1 MARSH
6 RRGGGRRGG
15 RGRRPGKA
23 GPSGADEAGNQ
34 NALHH
39 DDRGGDGLAV
49 EGGGDDDEV
58 LRDADGGEDDDHG
71 DGGVGA
77 ERVVGDDD
85 LGRGDQDRHDDL
97 HQAKLPP
104 AASDAEDGAA
114 PLWEEFQALGI
125 QVRRGEPVL
134 PPRPGYGSAGEP
146 CVIGANRFV
155 AGIVDEGLYLYSV
168 TISPEPMLEGVYKDV
183 VAELLSEN
191 QHTKLCDRF
200 LAFAYDGYHA
210 LFIAGALP
218 FDSDEY
224 EVTLSAC
231 VEKRRMRVRKY
242 KVVIKHA
249 AAISLLQL
257 RMLFAGYPTGIPA
270 HALQVL
276 DTVRSDI
283 VFNRY
288 NDEKCMKDGALDVE
302 AWKGLYQIIMPMQNG
317 LSVLVD
323 LSSSVFI
330 QPLQLLDFV
339 QKTLGKDA
347 LNRKLTKPE
356 YTKLFKAVRGLRIEV
371 THRGD
376 ERKYRIAGLSVKPTN
391 CLRFKSPSGATHTV
405 IDYFKKRYN
414 LELKFQF
421 LPCLDVGS
429 KKKSVYI
436 PIEVCKIVPR
446 QRYQKK
452 LDDSQVSILMKS
464 TFQIQPEPKQSIHQ
478 AVEDKQ
484 YSSTKR
490 ANEFGINVDDILNEV
505 NARVLLPP
513 NLKYHDSGSQK
524 TWSPMNGYWNM
535 KDKRVVNG
543 AKISN
548 WACVNF
554 CEDLSKNSIE
564 QFCLR
569 LAEMSRITGVELDN
583 LKLPIFT
590 ARPDQVEDDI
600 RTCYQGAQNNLR
612 GQKIDL
618 LLAVLPDKNSSLY
631 GKVKRI
637 CETDIGLMSQC
648 CRKSTIS
655 KKSKKSDQILANIAI
670 KINSKAGGRNSVFDD
685 TQKSLPVVSNKPTII
700 FGAHVTR
707 PSAVDDPS
715 IAAVVA
721 SQDWH
726 EVSKYNGVV
735 RAQGHRKEIITDL
748 GDIVKELLHAF
759 EKESNRRPQQL
770 IFYRYGVCE
779 SQFKQVL
786 EIEIPEI
793 EKAWKALYDNEKP
806 QITFIVVQKR
816 HSLSLFS
823 NTNKDKDHVAKKQ
836 NVMPGTVVDSQIC
849 HPAEFDFFLCSNPEV
864 RGPRHPVQYLVLR
877 DDNNFTA
884 DELQVLTNNLC
895 YTYASCTQA
904 VSIAPPAYYAHR
916 LAHRAHLYLAQ
927 GSNHAAA
934 AASSSSGANAPA
946 GGPKQLPEIKDEL
959 KRSMFYC

>member
-39 DDRGGDGLAV
+39 DDRGGDGLAG
-49 EGGGDDDEV
+49 EGGGDDDE
-58 LRDADGGEDDDHG
+58 
-71 DGGVGA
+71 
-77 ERVVGDDD
+77 
-85 LGRGDQDRHDDL
+85 
-97 HQAKLPP
+97 
-104 AASDAEDGAA
+104 
-114 PLWEEFQALGI
+114 
-125 QVRRGEPVL
+125 
-134 PPRPGYGSAGEP
+134 
-146 CVIGANRFV
+146 
-155 AGIVDEGLYLYSV
+155 
-168 TISPEPMLEGVYKDV
+168 
-183 VAELLSEN
+183 
-191 QHTKLCDRF
+191 HTKLGDRF
-200 LAFAYDGYHA
+200 LAYDGYHS

-218 FDSDEY
+218 FDSEEY

-257 RMLFAGYPTGIPA
+257 RMLFAGYPTDIPA

-288 NDEKCMKDGALDVE
+288 NDENYIAAGRSLFSRNFGCMKDGALDVE
-302 AWKGLYQIIMPMQNG
+302 AWKGLYQIIMQMQNG

-356 YTKLFKAVRGLRIEV
+356 YTKACTFSPARIQNALCNVKLLMYIRCSFLNLQLFRAVRGVRIEV
-371 THRGD
+371 THQGD
-376 ERKYRIAGLSVKPTN
+376 ERYKYRIAGLSVKPTN
-391 CLRFKSPSGATHTV
+391 LLSFKSPSGARHTV

-414 LELKFQF
+414 LELKFKY

-429 KKKSVYI
+429 EQKSVYI

-464 TFQIQPEPKQSIHQ
+464 TFQIQPEPKQSIHED
-478 AVEDKQ
+478 VEHKQ

-490 ANEFGINVDDILNEV
+490 ANEFGIDVDGILNEV

-554 CEDLSKNSIE
+554 CEDLSNNSIG

-569 LAEMSRITGVELDN
+569 LAEMSRITGVEK
-583 LKLPIFT
+583 LKGYVRQIL
-590 ARPDQVEDDI
+590 VS
-600 RTCYQGAQNNLR
+600 C
-612 GQKIDL
+612 
-618 LLAVLPDKNSSLY
+618 
-631 GKVKRI
+631 
-637 CETDIGLMSQC
+637 QC

-655 KKSKKSDQILANIAI
+655 KKSKKSNQILANIAI

-707 PSAVDDPS
+707 PSAVADPS

-748 GDIVKELLHAF
+748 EDIVKELLHAF

-793 EKAWKALYDNEKP
+793 EKAWKVLYDNEKP
-806 QITFIVVQKR
+806 QITFIVLQKR
-816 HSLSLFS
+816 HSLSLFP
-823 NTNKDKDHVAKKQ
+823 NTNKYKHHVAKKQ

-864 RGPRHPVQYLVLR
+864 RGPIHPVQYLVLR

-895 YTYASCTQA
+895 YTYASCTQV

>member
-39 DDRGGDGLAV
+39 DDRGGDGLAG
-49 EGGGDDDEV
+49 EGGGDDDE
-58 LRDADGGEDDDHG
+58 
-71 DGGVGA
+71 
-77 ERVVGDDD
+77 
-85 LGRGDQDRHDDL
+85 
-97 HQAKLPP
+97 
-104 AASDAEDGAA
+104 
-114 PLWEEFQALGI
+114 
-125 QVRRGEPVL
+125 
-134 PPRPGYGSAGEP
+134 
-146 CVIGANRFV
+146 
-155 AGIVDEGLYLYSV
+155 
-168 TISPEPMLEGVYKDV
+168 
-183 VAELLSEN
+183 
-191 QHTKLCDRF
+191 HTKLGDRF
-200 LAFAYDGYHA
+200 LAYDGYHS

-218 FDSDEY
+218 FDSEEY

-257 RMLFAGYPTGIPA
+257 RMLFAGYPTDIPA

-288 NDEKCMKDGALDVE
+288 NDENYIAAGRSLFSRNFGCMKDGALDVE
-302 AWKGLYQIIMPMQNG
+302 AWKGLYQIIMQMQNG

-356 YTKLFKAVRGLRIEV
+356 YTKACTFSPARIQN
-371 THRGD
+371 
-376 ERKYRIAGLSVKPTN
+376 ALCN
-391 CLRFKSPSGATHTV
+391 
-405 IDYFKKRYN
+405 
-414 LELKFQF
+414 
-421 LPCLDVGS
+421 
-429 KKKSVYI
+429 
-436 PIEVCKIVPR
+436 VCKIVPR

-464 TFQIQPEPKQSIHQ
+464 TFQIQPEPKQSIHEVHGLTD
-478 AVEDKQ
+478 VEHKQ

-490 ANEFGINVDDILNEV
+490 ANEFGIDVDGILNEV

-554 CEDLSKNSIE
+554 CEDLSNNSIG
-564 QFCLR
+564 QYWSHVSV
-569 LAEMSRITGVELDN
+569 AE
-583 LKLPIFT
+583 
-590 ARPDQVEDDI
+590 
-600 RTCYQGAQNNLR
+600 
-612 GQKIDL
+612 
-618 LLAVLPDKNSSLY
+618 
-631 GKVKRI
+631 
-637 CETDIGLMSQC
+637 SQLSP
-648 CRKSTIS
+648 R
-655 KKSKKSDQILANIAI
+655 
-670 KINSKAGGRNSVFDD
+670 KAGGRNSVFDD

-700 FGAHVTR
+700 FGAHV
-707 PSAVDDPS
+707 
-715 IAAVVA
+715 VA

-748 GDIVKELLHAF
+748 EDIVKELLHAF

-793 EKAWKALYDNEKP
+793 EK
-806 QITFIVVQKR
+806 
-816 HSLSLFS
+816 
-823 NTNKDKDHVAKKQ
+823 
-836 NVMPGTVVDSQIC
+836 
-849 HPAEFDFFLCSNPEV
+849 
-864 RGPRHPVQYLVLR
+864 GPIHPVQYLVLR

-895 YTYASCTQA
+895 YTCMTVCPVSHLVSYASCTQV

>member
-49 EGGGDDDEV
+49 EGGGDDD
-58 LRDADGGEDDDHG
+58 
-71 DGGVGA
+71 
-77 ERVVGDDD
+77 
-85 LGRGDQDRHDDL
+85 
-97 HQAKLPP
+97 
-104 AASDAEDGAA
+104 
-114 PLWEEFQALGI
+114 
-125 QVRRGEPVL
+125 
-134 PPRPGYGSAGEP
+134 
-146 CVIGANRFV
+146 
-155 AGIVDEGLYLYSV
+155 
-168 TISPEPMLEGVYKDV
+168 
-183 VAELLSEN
+183 EN

-288 NDEKCMKDGALDVE
+288 NDENYIAAGRSLFSRNFGCMKDGALDVE

-356 YTKLFKAVRGLRIEV
+356 YTKACTFSPARIQNALCNVKLLMYIRCCSFLNLQLFKAVRGLRIEV